1 MKKLSLCIILFGL
14 LSTSQAEE
22 NYYVPIQNLV
32 PLSYNPLTTNYN
44 PDYDNYTGLSS
55 KQSQGNDQTVQLANS
70 ARNSACEEVKRLDK
84 QWRDRSE
91 QMSKA
96 DIADML
102 KLAMQGSQDR
112 LMMKYAQQNCTNANI
127 LASANL
133 YQQNEL
139 KQQDLMS
146 QRNPSKQYE
155 ELVNAMVDATSL
167 KDSVRN
173 SALASQ
179 DRFQINQISGSGGCG
194 SRGGPGY
201 RKANGQC
208 ASWSD

>member
-14 LSTSQAEE
+14 LSTSQAGE
-22 NYYVPIQNLV
+22 NYYVPIHNLA
-32 PLSYNPLTTNYN
+32 PLGYNPLTTNYN
-44 PDYDNYTGLSS
+44 PDYDNYTGLIS
-55 KQSQGNDQTVQLANS
+55 KQSQANNQQGSVNTQLAQLEKELQGYRYAMYNDDAGNVLYN
-70 ARNSACEEVKRLDK
+70 ARMVKSTEEKIK
-84 QWRDRSE
+84 QLNN
-91 QMSKA
+91 Q
-96 DIADML
+96 
-102 KLAMQGSQDR
+102 
-112 LMMKYAQQNCTNANI
+112 YTNH
-127 LASANL
+127 
-133 YQQNEL
+133 
-139 KQQDLMS
+139 
-146 QRNPSKQYE
+146 
-155 ELVNAMVDATSL
+155 VNDMVDATSL

>member
-1 MKKLSLCIILFGL
+1 MKKLSLCIILFGI

-22 NYYVPIQNLV
+22 NYYVPIHNLV
-32 PLSYNPLTTNYN
+32 PISYNPLTTNYN

-70 ARNSACEEVKRLDK
+70 VRNSACEEVKRLDK
-84 QWRDRSE
+84 QWRDRTSN
-91 QMSKA
+91 
-96 DIADML
+96 ML
-102 KLAMQGSQDR
+102 NAGIGEMLTMAMLGNQDR
-112 LMMKYAQQNCTNANI
+112 QMMRVAQQNCTNANI

-146 QRNPSKQYE
+146 QRNPS
-155 ELVNAMVDATSL
+155 
-167 KDSVRN
+167 
-173 SALASQ
+173 
-179 DRFQINQISGSGGCG
+179 GSGGCG